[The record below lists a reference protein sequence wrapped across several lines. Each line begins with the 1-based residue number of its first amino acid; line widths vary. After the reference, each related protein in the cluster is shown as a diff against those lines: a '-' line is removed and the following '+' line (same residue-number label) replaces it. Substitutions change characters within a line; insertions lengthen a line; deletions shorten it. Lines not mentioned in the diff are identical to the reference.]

1 MCVYLY
7 EQQSSHVSLDGQHF
21 TYCTLTKII
30 QSSFLLLDVYAK
42 CMEKVTGTMRL
53 ITLCPQHIMMFFLI
67 V

>member
-7 EQQSSHVSLDGQHF
+7 EQQSSHVSLDGH
-21 TYCTLTKII
+21 CTLTKII

-53 ITLCPQHIMMFFLI
+53 ITLCPQHIMMFF
-67 V
+67 